1 MNDYFKGLNRMSG
14 AQSFS
19 RLGYKGFYILMLLSK
34 GKGAYLQRFF
44 YYHSRGL
51 RARSHE
57 QKGFKEK
64 TKQNPQSP
72 TSLLA
77 ILANSHVTKKC
88 SFSFNAKSIGDFRQ
102 SLQTKKSNFQ
112 VMFE

>member
-1 MNDYFKGLNRMSG
+1 MGG

-19 RLGYKGFYILMLLSK
+19 RLGYKGFYILLLLSK
-34 GKGAYLQRFF
+34 GKGAYLERFF
-44 YYHSRGL
+44 YYHSGGVW
-51 RARSHE
+51 ARSHE

-88 SFSFNAKSIGDFRQ
+88 SFSFNVKSIGDFRQ

-112 VMFE
+112 VTFE